1 MLLTNSYPFF
11 IGFEETFR
19 RLEEAQSSVS
29 KQLTGYPPYNISKLD
44 DSRYLIELAVAG
56 FGKKDIEIE
65 LADNILKVRG
75 KYETLDKVL
84 EDGTEKTFI
93 HKGIADRVFT
103 RQFTLADNVE
113 IKNAKL
119 INGMLKIYLEHVIP
133 ENKKPKKI
141 KIDDDVT
148 KPPEFLAEDLKV

>member
-11 IGFEETFR
+11 IGLEETVR
-19 RLEEAQSSVS
+19 RLEEAHASVA
-29 KQLTGYPPYNISKLD
+29 KQIPGYPPYNISKLD
-44 DSRYLIELAVAG
+44 DTRYLIELAVAG
-56 FGKKDIEIE
+56 FGRHDIELE
-65 LADNILKVRG
+65 LADNILKVKG
-75 KYETLDKVL
+75 KYETMDKVL
-84 EDGTEKTFI
+84 EDGVEKTYL

-119 INGMLKIYLEHVIP
+119 VNGMLKIFLEHVIP

-148 KPPEFLAEDLKV
+148 KPPEFLAEDLKL